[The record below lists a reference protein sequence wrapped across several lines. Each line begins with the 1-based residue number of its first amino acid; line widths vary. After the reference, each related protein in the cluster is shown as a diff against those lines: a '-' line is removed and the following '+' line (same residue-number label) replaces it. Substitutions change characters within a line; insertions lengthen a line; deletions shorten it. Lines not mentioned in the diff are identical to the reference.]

1 MVVLVVQLRDSLTN
15 VFLSLSTDELKDK
28 GKSSK
33 GWKTRY
39 HKEEKGRKKK
49 YHDEK
54 SEYDGQRVTNER
66 AHGQLITNT

>member
-1 MVVLVVQLRDSLTN
+1 MMK
-15 VFLSLSTDELKDK
+15 DELKDK
-28 GKSSK
+28 GKSAK

-54 SEYDGQRVTNER
+54 SK
-66 AHGQLITNT
+66 